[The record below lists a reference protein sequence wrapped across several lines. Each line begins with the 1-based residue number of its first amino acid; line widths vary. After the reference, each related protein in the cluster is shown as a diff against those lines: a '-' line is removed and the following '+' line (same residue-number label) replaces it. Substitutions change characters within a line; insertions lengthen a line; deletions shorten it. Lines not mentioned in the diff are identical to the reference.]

1 MKRFFMLI
9 GCVFVLS
16 GMVYAAE
23 VQTQTRTWTDA
34 DGVTHTVTITRER
47 SKVTESGDVSEQS
60 TPSEEK
66 SQQWQ
71 PPQTTAPVKPKQEYR
86 KTETDLPAG
95 VTPSGS
101 FQFDINSS
109 KPKN

>member
-1 MKRFFMLI
+1 MKRFLLLTVV
-9 GCVFVLS
+9 CVFAVS

-23 VQTQTRTWTDA
+23 THTRTWTDA

-47 SKVTESGDVSEQS
+47 SKVVESGDVSEQS

-66 SQQWQ
+66 TPQWQ
-71 PPQTTAPVKPKQEYR
+71 QPQTTAPVKPKQEYR
-86 KTETDLPAG
+86 KSETDLPPG
-95 VTPSGS
+95 VVPNGS